1 MSVAWGLREARPV
14 SEGHYS
20 EEMAE
25 EADGI
30 VQGGDELLVLF
41 DEVEEGLEA

>member
-1 MSVAWGLREARPV
+1 M
-14 SEGHYS
+14 SEGRYS

-25 EADGI
+25 EAVGI
-30 VQGGDELLVLF
+30 VHGGDELLVWF